1 MVEPN
6 MKFGMNLLL
15 WTDHLHDGMLPIL
28 ERIKKIGYDGVE
40 VPIFSPDENLYR
52 EWGQRLDDLGFRR
65 TVVTIRT
72 EADNPISPDAKV
84 RAAGVEATKR
94 TLDCCRALGAES
106 MCGPYHS
113 ALGFFSGAGPT
124 KDEWKWGV
132 ESMRAVAEH
141 AKSTGVILAVEFLNR
156 FETYFLTCA
165 ADTARFIKEVNH
177 PSCRMMYDT
186 FHANI
191 EEKGIAEAIRTAA
204 PHLVH
209 VHISENDRSTPGQG
223 HVAWRETFDTLAA
236 VGYDGWMVVEAF
248 GLALPEISAATK
260 IWRRM
265 YQSEEQL
272 AADALKFMKTETAKR
287 K

>member
-1 MVEPN
+1 

-15 WTDHLHDGMLPIL
+15 WTGEINEGLLPVL
-28 ERIKKIGYDGVE
+28 EKLKKIGYDGVE
-40 VPIFSPDENLYR
+40 VPIFGGEPASFKP
-52 EWGQRLDDLGFRR
+52 WAKRLDDIGLAR
-65 TVVTIRT
+65 TAVTIRT
-72 EADNPISPDAKV
+72 EPDNPISADAKI
-84 RAAGVEATKR
+84 RAAGVDATKK
-94 TLDCCRALGAES
+94 TLDCCHQLGATAIF
-106 MCGPYHS
+106 GPYHS
-113 ALGFFSGAGPT
+113 AIGLFSGQGPT
-124 KDEWKWGV
+124 PDEWKWGV
-132 ESMRAVAEH
+132 DSMRQVAEH
-141 AKSTGVILAVEFLNR
+141 AQKTGVMLACEYLNR

-165 ADTARFIKEVNH
+165 ADMVKFVKDVNH

-191 EEKGIAEAIRTAA
+191 EEKGIADAIRTAA
-204 PHLVH
+204 PYTVH

-223 HVAWRETFDTLAA
+223 HVAWKETFDTLKE

-272 AADALKFMKTETAKR
+272 ATDALKFMKAETSKR
-287 K
+287 G

>member
-1 MVEPN
+1 MQ
-6 MKFGMNLLL
+6 FGMNLLL
-15 WTDHLHDGMLPIL
+15 WTDHLHDGMLPVL
-28 ERIKKIGYDGVE
+28 EQLKKIGYDGVE
-40 VPIFSPDENLYR
+40 VPIFNPDEKLHR
-52 EWGQRLDDLGFRR
+52 EWGKHLDNLGLRR
-65 TVVTIRT
+65 TAVTIRT
-72 EADNPISPDAKV
+72 EGDNPISSAAKI
-84 RAAGVEATKR
+84 RAAGVDATKR
-94 TLDCCRALGAES
+94 TLDCCRAIGAES

-113 ALGFFSGAGPT
+113 AIGLFSGAGPT

-141 AKSTGVILAVEFLNR
+141 AKSVDVMLAVEYLNR

-165 ADTARFIKEVNH
+165 ADTARFIQEVNH

-191 EEKGIAEAIRTAA
+191 EEKGIADAIRTAA
-204 PHLVH
+204 PYTVH
-209 VHISENDRSTPGQG
+209 VHISENDRGTPGEG
-223 HVAWRETFDTLAA
+223 HVSWKETFDTLKE

-265 YQSEEQL
+265 YKSEEQL
-272 AADALKFMKTETAKR
+272 ATDALKFMKAETAKR